1 MVERLKNIKKMSN
14 FTEFIIS
21 KSIEK
26 IALIDD
32 QRSISYN
39 ELAVSIRQH
48 VSYLK
53 SIGIRSGDKIVIAL
67 PDSIEWCISFLS
79 CIYMG
84 GVAIIVSSKTP
95 IEEIYSIEANKF
107 FTSIDQIQQINYV
120 EDEPYEWSESEIGFY
135 LTTSGTSGYQRF
147 VLHNHSTLF
156 KYLDIITQPYDID
169 ETSVLFSS
177 PRLSFSYGLG
187 ICIVLGLGV
196 GATIVL
202 TDKILSNRVLDNKI
216 GQYHI
221 SHFFSTPVFLNSLVK
236 YNKNL
241 DNIKKLKVVIC
252 GGETLSNYLKDKF
265 YELHQ
270 QRILNIY
277 GLTEAFS
284 CVSAQTI
291 YDEPSIDS
299 RIIGKP
305 LKGVEI
311 KTING
316 ELYVKH
322 PCAAVGY
329 LNENSEVFKDGWVK
343 TNDIVEIN
351 DKKELI
357 YISRKGNLVKVKSQ
371 MVSIDEIEHHII
383 KYPNVQECVVYTK
396 INSKGLTELR
406 ANLKVKNQI
415 DTNDLRKFL
424 IKKIELYKIPK
435 KFIIVTKIPKTYTN
449 KKIRI
454 TSLQLE

>member
-1 MVERLKNIKKMSN
+1 
-14 FTEFIIS
+14 
-21 KSIEK
+21 
-26 IALIDD
+26 
-32 QRSISYN
+32 
-39 ELAVSIRQH
+39 
-48 VSYLK
+48 
-53 SIGIRSGDKIVIAL
+53 
-67 PDSIEWCISFLS
+67 
-79 CIYMG
+79 
-84 GVAIIVSSKTP
+84 
-95 IEEIYSIEANKF
+95 
-107 FTSIDQIQQINYV
+107 
-120 EDEPYEWSESEIGFY
+120 
-135 LTTSGTSGYQRF
+135 
-147 VLHNHSTLF
+147 
-156 KYLDIITQPYDID
+156 
-169 ETSVLFSS
+169 
-177 PRLSFSYGLG
+177 LG

-196 GATIVL
+196 GATVVL

-265 YELHQ
+265 YQLHQ

-284 CVSAQTI
+284 CVSTQTI
-291 YDEPSIDS
+291 YDELSIDS

-351 DKKELI
+351 DKKELV

-371 MVSIDEIEHHII
+371 MVSIDEVEHHII

-415 DTNDLRKFL
+415 DINHLRKFL

-454 TSLQLE
+454 TSLQYDKSLLE